1 MSKFNSGIGLKK
13 QRPKGQFS
21 ASGPGGSKFA
31 QFPAHSGEDR
41 SLYRWSWRLLAW
53 SETINGLKV
62 PINAVNSMGRRNTR
76 SKSVCGGLNSQ
87 KSFAGFDSNGTGWS
101 LIEYGR
107 TERISLGKCG
117 RVN

>member
-1 MSKFNSGIGLKK
+1 MSKFNSGIRLKK

-31 QFPAHSGEDR
+31 QFLAPSGEDR

-62 PINAVNSMGRRNTR
+62 LINAAGSDGRRNTIQC
-76 SKSVCGGLNSQ
+76 V
-87 KSFAGFDSNGTGWS
+87 DSTM
-101 LIEYGR
+101 LPRE
-107 TERISLGKCG
+107 E
-117 RVN
+117 